1 MNELIEA
8 AAQAVGEARAKKPLA
23 PAITNVITVDFVVN
37 AQLAVGGSGAV
48 TYLADEISPLAS
60 VSGALYINM
69 GSLLPVHEAAV
80 PAAIKSCAA
89 SGVPWV
95 LDPVGIGLGNMR
107 IGLYGQMR
115 QFPPAIIR
123 CNASEAIAL
132 AETWELDAGISGG
145 SVRGVDS
152 TDTVAAARG
161 AAIALARFT
170 HGAVAVSGDADLV
183 TDGASVARVGGGS
196 PLFTAVTG
204 SGCSLGGVCAV
215 YASVAEPF
223 AAAVAAS
230 SAYAV
235 AGERA
240 AQESR
245 GPASFKVAFLDELY
259 RIVPAD
265 IAAADI
271 VVEEA

>member
-1 MNELIEA
+1 
-8 AAQAVGEARAKKPLA
+8 
-23 PAITNVITVDFVVN
+23 
-37 AQLAVGGSGAV
+37 
-48 TYLADEISPLAS
+48 
-60 VSGALYINM
+60 
-69 GSLLPVHEAAV
+69 
-80 PAAIKSCAA
+80 
-89 SGVPWV
+89 
-95 LDPVGIGLGNMR
+95 
-107 IGLYGQMR
+107 
-115 QFPPAIIR
+115 
-123 CNASEAIAL
+123 
-132 AETWELDAGISGG
+132 
-145 SVRGVDS
+145 
-152 TDTVAAARG
+152 
-161 AAIALARFT
+161 
-170 HGAVAVSGDADLV
+170 
-183 TDGASVARVGGGS
+183 
-196 PLFTAVTG
+196 
-204 SGCSLGGVCAV
+204 V